1 MFGPETAE
9 AITALTLQS
18 RIKNLE
24 QQIEA
29 LTETQKNILQHLR
42 EVVMVVAE
50 ISEESSE
57 E

>member
-50 ISEESSE
+50 ISGESSE

>member
-1 MFGPETAE
+1 MFA
-9 AITALTLQS
+9 LQS
-18 RIKNLE
+18 LKEIGALQNRIKNLE

-42 EVVMVVAE
+42 EVVMVVTE